1 MKDDKARARTF
12 DGNAPPLGGRAPS
25 GGTPGAG
32 AGEKARSTRSTGSR
46 KEVRSDPA
54 PRPAADDLTVAGLEC
69 RVGKA
74 PIVVPVEHVAQI
86 IEYETS
92 PLPLTRRW
100 ISGVGL
106 HDDRLVMTIRL
117 MPDAAG
123 GAPSGAAPPESQP
136 GHHRTK
142 GVLLNLPD
150 SKIAWALE
158 VQEVVVLVRA
168 SVIERR
174 RVEPRTGDLPPWIGR
189 ARTVDGRSIAW
200 IDVPAML
207 ADLSSPPRALA

>member
-1 MKDDKARARTF
+1 MKNDKARARTI
-12 DGNAPPLGGRAPS
+12 DGSGVPLGGRAPS
-25 GGTPGAG
+25 VGAPGSG
-32 AGEKARSTRSTGSR
+32 PGEKVRSTRSTGSR
-46 KEVRSDPA
+46 REVRSEPA
-54 PRPAADDLTVAGLEC
+54 SRPVPEDLTIAGLEC

-117 MPDAAG
+117 MPEAT
-123 GAPSGAAPPESQP
+123 GAPPSASTPAESQP
-136 GHHRTK
+136 GRHRTK
-142 GVLLNLPD
+142 AVLLSVPD
-150 SKIAWALE
+150 SKVAWALE

>member
-1 MKDDKARARTF
+1 
-12 DGNAPPLGGRAPS
+12 
-25 GGTPGAG
+25 
-32 AGEKARSTRSTGSR
+32 
-46 KEVRSDPA
+46 VRSDTA
-54 PRPAADDLTVAGLEC
+54 PRPAVEDLTVAGLEC

-100 ISGVGL
+100 ISGIGL
-106 HDDRLVMTIRL
+106 HNDRLVMTIRL
-117 MPDAAG
+117 MPDGTG
-123 GAPSGAAPPESQP
+123 GSGVVPAEAQP
-136 GHHRTK
+136 GRHRTK

-174 RVEPRTGDLPPWIGR
+174 RIEPRTGDLPPWIGR

-207 ADLSSPPRALA
+207 ADLSTPPRALA

>member
-1 MKDDKARARTF
+1 M
-12 DGNAPPLGGRAPS
+12 
-25 GGTPGAG
+25 GTPGAATG
-32 AGEKARSTRSTGSR
+32 DKARSARSTGSR
-46 KEVRSDPA
+46 REVRSETASHPA
-54 PRPAADDLTVAGLEC
+54 PEDLTVAGLEC

-100 ISGVGL
+100 VSGVGL
-106 HDDRLVMTIRL
+106 HNDRLVMTIRL
-117 MPDAAG
+117 MPDATG
-123 GAPSGAAPPESQP
+123 GSPSGAVPADSQP
-136 GHHRTK
+136 GRHRTK

-168 SVIERR
+168 TVIERR

-189 ARTVDGRSIAW
+189 ARTIDGRSIAW

>member
-1 MKDDKARARTF
+1 MKDDKARARSF
-12 DGNAPPLGGRAPS
+12 DGNAPAPSGRAPS
-25 GGTPGAG
+25 VGGPGTG
-32 AGEKARSTRSTGSR
+32 AVEKARSTRSTGARS
-46 KEVRSDPA
+46 EVRSEPA
-54 PRPAADDLTVAGLEC
+54 PRPAAQDATVVGLEC

-106 HDDRLVMTIRL
+106 HNDRLVMTIRL
-117 MPDAAG
+117 MPDGTGGASAAG
-123 GAPSGAAPPESQP
+123 MPDPQAGRRP
-136 GHHRTK
+136 TK

-168 SVIERR
+168 TVIERR

-207 ADLSSPPRALA
+207 LDLSAPARALA